1 MEENGKALYTFM
13 HLHTILILLEKR
25 LQIQKQLGQTHKE
38 PGSSSKITCGP
49 ELGRHCFPQMCRV
62 QHLTEAS
69 TETRGALVED
79 ILDRAFISHGASKAS
94 SRVYFWQHLWEGEKR
109 SGRKNRTKEV

>member
-38 PGSSSKITCGP
+38 PGSSSEITCGP
-49 ELGRHCFPQMCRV
+49 ELGRHCFPQMC
-62 QHLTEAS
+62 TEFS
-69 TETRGALVED
+69 TSLKLRQKL
-79 ILDRAFISHGASKAS
+79 
-94 SRVYFWQHLWEGEKR
+94 GEHW
-109 SGRKNRTKEV
+109 